1 MQVIIFQMY
10 LKRIYVNMY
19 FIFAMV

>member
-1 MQVIIFQMY
+1 MQVITFQMY

>member
-1 MQVIIFQMY
+1 MY

-19 FIFAMV
+19 FIFAMIWNSK